1 MQHTITYRHPATG
14 AGGAAMLAGSEQAS
28 VEKARLERL
37 GYVVMYV
44 LREPVKLAGNHD
56 GSPAEAEY

>member
-1 MQHTITYRHPATG
+1 
-14 AGGAAMLAGSEQAS
+14 MLAGSEQAS